1 MVALDVATGR
11 RLWTHRAPAKTASGP
26 SIVDGR
32 VLWGYGF
39 ILFGAPGPG
48 GLISFSPTP

>member
-1 MVALDVATGR
+1 
-11 RLWTHRAPAKTASGP
+11 LWTTNAPDKTGCGP

-39 ILFGAPGPG
+39 TLFMGPG
-48 GLISFSPTP
+48 QGGVISFEVGK